1 MDGREKEE
9 WRIAAQAEEAEAEAE
24 MLSLKEAEIGLDDT
38 AFWLLWHTAWKYR
51 LRQERG
57 IRTL

>member
-38 AFWLLWHTAWKYR
+38 AF
-51 LRQERG
+51 
-57 IRTL
+57 